1 MFAAAISALILAL
14 PATSG
19 PDLRAVPSVVGTA
32 RAGSQVTGSS
42 GTWAAA
48 GTISYSYKWSRCDD
62 AGTTCTAIAGAVL
75 PTYLL
80 SSADVGKTVAFS
92 VTAKDSS
99 GTAVAEAS
107 LIGPI
112 APALKL
118 ASIGRP
124 VVTGAARIGSTLT
137 VSAGFWT
144 TTPTAVAFAWQRC
157 GAGGRTCTPIAGA
170 TSATYVPVAADAGHA
185 LVVRVQATA
194 GTATQA
200 VLSLA
205 TGVVAAAQTATT
217 TTTTT
222 TPVTQPGPAPAVRP
236 AITGTAKVGQKLSGT
251 PTSGAKYQWY
261 RCDAGGAHCSSIR
274 GAVAVTYATVAADAG
289 KTLGLTVKTAT
300 PAYASL
306 VGPIAA
312 ATAAAASKAQPAV
325 TGKPIEGQMLT
336 ASAGTWTQVP
346 TSVAYAWQR
355 CNANGRICS
364 PIAGATSAT
373 YVPVAADF
381 GHELVALVTATVGGA
396 TQAALSAA
404 TDAIQAPPALAA
416 TSLPTIAGT
425 LKVGQRLAGATGV
438 WTGAGPITYAFQW
451 YRCDVNGAH
460 CLSVHG
466 ATAPNYKI
474 VAADAGKTI
483 GLAVTATDGT
493 GTKQPAYSALAGP
506 VAASAATLVSSV
518 QPKVTLQGKTLTVD
532 AGTWSAATT
541 STTYQWQRCNANG
554 RTCTA
559 IAGAAAASYTATPA
573 DSGHMLL
580 AVVTAHAGGVTAAAL
595 SAAVKAPS

>member
-48 GTISYSYKWSRCDD
+48 GTISYSYKWYRCDD

-124 VVTGAARIGSTLT
+124 VVTGAAKIGSTLT

-157 GAGGRTCTPIAGA
+157 GADGRTCTPIAGA

-205 TGVVAAAQTATT
+205 TGVVAAAQTTTTATATT
-217 TTTTT
+217 
-222 TPVTQPGPAPAVRP
+222 PAPQPGPAPSARP
-236 AITGTAKVGQKLSGT
+236 AITGTAKVGQKLTGPAT
-251 PTSGAKYQWY
+251 PGATYQWY
-261 RCDAGGAHCSSIR
+261 RCDASGAHCTSIH
-274 GAVAVTYATVAADAG
+274 GAVAVTYTTAAADVG
-289 KTLGLTVKTAT
+289 KTIGLTVKTTT
-300 PAYASL
+300 PAYTSL

-312 ATAAAASKAQPAV
+312 ATAAASTAQPAV
-325 TGKPIEGQMLT
+325 TGKPLQGQTLT
-336 ASAGTWTQVP
+336 VSAGTWTQTP
-346 TSVAYAWQR
+346 SSLAFAWQR

-364 PIAGATSAT
+364 AIAGATAAK
-373 YVPVAADF
+373 YVPVAADV
-381 GHELVALVTATVGGA
+381 GHELVALVTVTIGGA
-396 TQAALSAA
+396 TPATLSAA
-404 TDAIQAPPALAA
+404 TDAIQTPPALAA
-416 TSLPTIAGT
+416 TSSPTITGA
-425 LKVGQRLAGATGV
+425 LEVGERLAGGTGV
-438 WTGAGPITYAFQW
+438 WTGTAPITYAFQW
-451 YRCDVNGAH
+451 YRCDASGGH

-466 ATAPNYKI
+466 ATAASYRL
-474 VAADAGKTI
+474 VAADAGKAI
-483 GLAVTATDGT
+483 GLTVTATDGT

-506 VAASAATLVSSV
+506 VGAAAATLVSSA
-518 QPKVTLQGKTLTVD
+518 QPKVSLVGKTFTVD
-532 AGTWSAATT
+532 AGSWSEATS
-541 STTYQWQRCNANG
+541 STTYQWQRCNTNG
-554 RTCTA
+554 RACAA
-559 IAGAAAASYTATPA
+559 IAGAVSASYTATAA
-573 DSGHMLL
+573 DSGHMVL
-580 AVVTAHAGGVTAAAL
+580 AVVTAHAGKVGATAF
-595 SAAVKAPS
+595 SVAVKSP

>member
-1 MFAAAISALILAL
+1 MFAAALSALILAL

-19 PDLRAVPSVVGTA
+19 PDLRALPSVVGTA

-42 GTWAAA
+42 GTWAAT
-48 GTISYSYKWSRCDD
+48 GTISYSYKWSRCDQ
-62 AGTTCTAIAGAVL
+62 AGTTCTAIPGAVL

-80 SSADVGKTVAFS
+80 SSADVGKTVVFS

-99 GTAVAEAS
+99 GTAVAEVS
-107 LIGPI
+107 PIGPI

-124 VVTGAARIGSTLT
+124 AVTGAAKVGSTLS

-157 GAGGRTCTPIAGA
+157 GTNGRTCTPIAGA
-170 TSATYVPVAADAGHA
+170 TSATYVPVAADAGHV

-205 TGVVAAAQTATT
+205 TGVVASAQTTT

-222 TPVTQPGPAPAVRP
+222 TPAPQPGPAPSARP
-236 AITGTAKVGQKLSGT
+236 AVTGTAKVGQKLTG
-251 PTSGAKYQWY
+251 PATSGATYQWH
-261 RCDAGGAHCSSIR
+261 RCDPGGAHCSSIH
-274 GAVAVTYATVAADAG
+274 GAVAVTYTTVAADAG
-289 KTLGLTVKTAT
+289 KTIGLTVKTTT

-312 ATAAAASKAQPAV
+312 ATAAAASTAQPAV
-325 TGKPIEGQMLT
+325 TGKPMQGQTLT
-336 ASAGTWTQVP
+336 ASAGTWTQAP
-346 TSVAYAWQR
+346 RSVAYAWQR

-373 YVPVAADF
+373 YVPVAADVD
-381 GHELVALVTATVGGA
+381 HELVALVTVTIAGG
-396 TQAALSAA
+396 TQAALSTAS
-404 TDAIQAPPALAA
+404 DAIQAPPALAA
-416 TSLPTIAGT
+416 TSTPAIAGS
-425 LKVGQRLAGATGV
+425 LKVGERLGGGTGV
-438 WTGAGPITYAFQW
+438 WTGMAPITYAFQW
-451 YRCDVNGAH
+451 YRCDAGGGH

-466 ATAPNYKI
+466 ATAASYRL

-483 GLAVTATDGT
+483 GLTVTATDAT

-506 VAASAATLVSSV
+506 VGASTATLVSSV
-518 QPKVTLQGKTLTVD
+518 QPKATLQGKTVTVD
-532 AGTWSAATT
+532 AGSWTEATS

-554 RTCTA
+554 RACTA
-559 IAGAAAASYTATPA
+559 IASATSASYTAAAA

-580 AVVTAHAGGVTAAAL
+580 AVVTAHAGSVIATAF
-595 SAAVKAPS
+595 SAAVKAS